1 MIGKLLLHQERPS
14 MKSSMQNMARF
25 FTMFAL
31 ILLITTSYIV
41 NSQSQQGD
49 TQVYPTGINILIY
62 YDTTEPFSM
71 SFTGFEANFTDVGN
85 MVTIVSNANWNFLSD
100 SLVDY
105 DALFI
110 SVAENQILNN
120 ANNPEVIAIKNW
132 FETGDKLLWVAGN
145 SDFAGSWIASRNN
158 PLLESIGTPL
168 RFDAGAI
175 ENAESNIDGVP
186 HIEF

>member
-1 MIGKLLLHQERPS
+1 MIGKLLRYQERPS
-14 MKSSMQNMARF
+14 MKTSMKSIARI
-25 FTMFAL
+25 FTMSAL
-31 ILLITTSYIV
+31 IILITSSYIA

-85 MVTIVSNANWNFLSD
+85 MVTIVSNANWNFLTD

-110 SVAENQILNN
+110 SVAENQILINP
-120 ANNPEVIAIKNW
+120 NNPEVLA
-132 FETGDKLLWVAGN
+132 L
-145 SDFAGSWIASRNN
+145 
-158 PLLESIGTPL
+158 
-168 RFDAGAI
+168 
-175 ENAESNIDGVP
+175 
-186 HIEF
+186 